1 MTMTQ
6 TEIVVGVKEAAEAV
20 LARSGIGRNE
30 YLRALEEGTM
40 TVQGFRRT
48 QEQFYF
54 AVVFYPRPMA
64 ALAAR
69 LPEPEDRVE
78 VLHNLVEEHGDFRE
92 GAFHKNTFRAFLESI
107 GSEPGA
113 LSKAAVWPE
122 LRAFNAALAASCAL
136 DEVEAGAACM
146 GIIELAFA
154 GVSSRIGAAA
164 LRRGWVPEGKLA
176 HYSLHASLDLRH
188 AEDFFKILEP
198 AWADPRRRYYV
209 SQGLELGAY
218 LFNRLYADLHRRS
231 LPWAARR

>member
-1 MTMTQ
+1 MTQ
-6 TEIVVGVKEAAEAV
+6 TETLVGVKEAAELV
-20 LARSGIGRNE
+20 LSRAGMARNE
-30 YLRALEEGTM
+30 YLRALEDGLM
-40 TVQGFRRT
+40 TLPGFRRT

-69 LPEPEDRVE
+69 LPEPEERIE

-107 GSEPGA
+107 GSEPTA
-113 LSKAAVWPE
+113 VAKAAVWPE

-136 DEVEAGAACM
+136 DEIEVGAACM

-154 GVSSRIGAAA
+154 GISSRIGAAV
-164 LRRGWVPEGKLA
+164 LRRGWVPEGRLA

-198 AWADPRRRYYV
+198 AWADPRRRTYV
-209 SQGLELGAY
+209 ERGLELGAY
-218 LFNRLYADLHRRS
+218 LFNRLYADLHRKS
-231 LPWAARR
+231 LPSAARR